1 MGCKALYQA
10 MYYHPQKT
18 VKWLPQG
25 IDFWEAIL
33 DIGQSSLLSVMMK
46 TSQEIITQFV
56 DVLDYINFNYYLL
69 IKSLKYN

>member
-1 MGCKALYQA
+1 MHQA

-18 VKWLPQG
+18 VEWLSQG
-25 IDFWEAIL
+25 MDFWEAIL
-33 DIGQSSLLSVMMK
+33 NIGQSYLLITSVMMK